1 MFADRLGGPI
11 RVVLVNQI
19 VSPSDVLPGLSAL
32 NNCFPR
38 LFICLPE
45 WITAKDAGDKG
56 AEDAVLTKDWND
68 IHLLGGKQ
76 LSNDVFFFRFIS
88 WCKLIFIL
96 KV

>member
-19 VSPSDVLPGLSAL
+19 VSPSDVLPGLTAL
-32 NNCFPR
+32 NDYFPR

-45 WITAKDAGDKG
+45 WITVKDAGDKG
-56 AEDAVLTKDWND
+56 AEEATTL
-68 IHLLGGKQ
+68 IYRGGKQ
-76 LSNDVFFFRFIS
+76 LSNAVFFFRFILWYTS
-88 WCKLIFIL
+88 IFIL